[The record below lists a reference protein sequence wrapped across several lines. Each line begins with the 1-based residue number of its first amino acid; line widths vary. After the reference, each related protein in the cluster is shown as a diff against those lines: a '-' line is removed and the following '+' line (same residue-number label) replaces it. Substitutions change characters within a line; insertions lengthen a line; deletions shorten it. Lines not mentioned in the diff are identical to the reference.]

1 VTEEE
6 AREYQNGQVL
16 SVDEKL
22 KGFCVPVLDGMNLFE
37 DDVRLLVVRRSID
50 GYTKTN
56 RVTLKDD
63 MTMPL
68 SEAWVKGFIGGLP
81 DNF

>member
-1 VTEEE
+1 MIEL
-6 AREYQNGQVL
+6 ARKHNKQIVATTHNAA
-16 SVDEKL
+16 
-22 KGFCVPVLDGMNLFE
+22 VLDGMNLFE
-37 DDVRLLVVRRSID
+37 DDVRLLVVRRNID